1 MKRAFIE
8 GYKFVYD
15 SYSEKRKG
23 AVGNIIESKGD
34 IVWSGLFEVDDECL
48 KWLDECEG
56 VHYQYIRKQTAVK
69 DDKDNTNKTEVYLRH
84 PKEIAMPS
92 DIYKNIVIEGA
103 QNCGLPMDYIE
114 ISIKTWYREP
124 Q

>member
-48 KWLDECEG
+48 K
-56 VHYQYIRKQTAVK
+56 
-69 DDKDNTNKTEVYLRH
+69 
-84 PKEIAMPS
+84 
-92 DIYKNIVIEGA
+92 
-103 QNCGLPMDYIE
+103 
-114 ISIKTWYREP
+114 
-124 Q
+124 